1 MNARLTQLIPVLF
14 VWIWSTGFINAKYA
28 IPNIEPFYFLTLRF
42 LFTIIA
48 FLFLIWLMK
57 KRWPMRIDI
66 AYQMLIGALIH
77 GAYLGGVFFAIDHG
91 VPAGI
96 SSIFVGLHPALT
108 AFLGWVLLK
117 QRLRLIQITGLV
129 LGFLGIS
136 LVIYSPGGTSGGKLA
151 IFGIIS
157 CIIALV
163 GISYGGILQK
173 QLAEKVPLVSGTLC
187 QYAGGVIVVLPLSL
201 ALETHEVNV
210 NFEMVAALV
219 WSVFALSIGAV
230 LLLMYMIREGEV
242 SKVASYFYLVPP
254 ATVLQAYFLFD
265 EQLGL
270 TALFGCTLAVIG
282 VYLIT
287 ARKRPKRPCSHDTR

>member
-1 MNARLTQLIPVLF
+1 MNTRLTQLIPVLF
-14 VWIWSTGFINAKYA
+14 VGIWSTGFINARFA

-42 LFTIIA
+42 LFTA
-48 FLFLIWLMK
+48 LALLLLIWVMK
-57 KRWPMRIDI
+57 KKWPKRIDVI
-66 AYQMLIGALIH
+66 YQILIGSLLH
-77 GAYLGGVFFAIDHG
+77 GAYLGGVYFAIDHG

-96 SSIFVGLHPALT
+96 TSIFVGLHPGLT

-117 QRLRLIQITGLV
+117 QNLKLIQVAGLV

-136 LVIYSPGGTSGGKLA
+136 LVIYSPGGTSGGTLA
-151 IFGIIS
+151 MLGIIS
-157 CIIALV
+157 CIVALV
-163 GISYGGILQK
+163 GMSYGGVLQK
-173 QLAEKVPLVSGTLC
+173 QLAAKVPLMSGTLW
-187 QYAGGVIVVLPLSL
+187 QNIGGLVIVMPLSL
-201 ALETHEVNV
+201 LLETHEVNV
-210 NFEMVAALV
+210 NFELVAALV
-219 WSVFALSIGAV
+219 WSVFVLSIGGV

-242 SKVASYFYLVPP
+242 AKVASLFYLVPP

-287 ARKRPKRPCSHDTR
+287 AQRKNH

>member
-1 MNARLTQLIPVLF
+1 MNSRLTQFIPILF
-14 VWIWSTGFINAKYA
+14 VWIWSTGFINARYA

-42 LFTIIA
+42 VFTIFA
-48 FLFLIWLMK
+48 LFILIVMMK
-57 KRWPMRIDI
+57 KLWPKRIDAI
-66 AYQMLIGALIH
+66 YQILIGGLIH

-117 QRLRLIQITGLV
+117 QRLKSIQVGGLV

-136 LVIYSPGGTSGGKLA
+136 LVIYSPGGTSGGMLA
-151 IFGIIS
+151 TLGIIS
-157 CIIALV
+157 CVIALS

-173 QLAEKVPLVSGTLC
+173 QLAAKVPLISGTLC
-187 QYAGGVIVVLPLSL
+187 QYIGGVIVVLPLSL
-201 ALETHEVNV
+201 AFETHEVNV

-265 EQLGL
+265 EKLGL

-287 ARKRPKRPCSHDTR
+287 AQRKNH

>member
-1 MNARLTQLIPVLF
+1 MNIRGTQLIPILF
-14 VWIWSTGFINAKYA
+14 VWLWSTGFINARYA
-28 IPNIEPFYFLTLRF
+28 IPHIEPFYFLTLRF
-42 LFTIIA
+42 LFTILVLLI
-48 FLFLIWLMK
+48 LIWVLR
-57 KRWPMRIDI
+57 KRWPNRIDTI
-66 AYQMLIGALIH
+66 FQILIGGLLH

-96 SSIFVGLHPALT
+96 TSIFVGLHPALT

-117 QRLRLIQITGLV
+117 QQLHITHISGLF

-136 LVIYSPGGTSGGKLA
+136 LVIYSPGGTSGGTLA
-151 IFGIIS
+151 MIGIAS
-157 CIIALV
+157 CIVALG

-173 QLAEKVPLVSGTLC
+173 QLAGKVPLVSGTLC
-187 QYAGGVIVVLPLSL
+187 QYIGGAMVVLPLSL
-201 ALETHEVNV
+201 MLETHQVNI

-254 ATVLQAYFLFD
+254 ATVIQAYFLFN

-270 TALFGCTLAVIG
+270 TALFGCALAVIG

-287 ARKRPKRPCSHDTR
+287 AQRKNPR

>member
-1 MNARLTQLIPVLF
+1 MNTRLTQLIPVLF

-42 LFTIIA
+42 LFTILA

-57 KRWPMRIDI
+57 KRWPKRIDAI
-66 AYQMLIGALIH
+66 YQIVIGGLLH
-77 GAYLGGVFFAIDHG
+77 GAYLGGVFLAIDHG
-91 VPAGI
+91 MPAGI

-117 QRLRLIQITGLV
+117 QKLRFIQVVGLV

-136 LVIYSPGGTSGGKLA
+136 LVIYSPGGTSGGTLA
-151 IFGIIS
+151 VLGVIS
-157 CIIALV
+157 CIFALV

-173 QLAEKVPLVSGTLC
+173 QLARDVPLVSGTLC
-187 QYAGGVIVVLPLSL
+187 QYVGGVIVVLPLSL

-210 NFEMVAALV
+210 NFEMIAALV

-265 EQLGL
+265 EKLGL
-270 TALFGCTLAVIG
+270 TALFGCVLAVVG

-287 ARKRPKRPCSHDTR
+287 AQRKTQ